1 MGLAVGL
8 EMLPHPVGGIGI
20 ERGGRLVEQQQL
32 RLVDQRLRQRH
43 AGLLPGR
50 ELAVGAVEE
59 IVEIEIGG
67 ELRDAFAQILDRIE
81 PAEDGEVLPHRE
93 PHRHVDIGA
102 FEIHPAEHLGALLR
116 HRMAEHL
123 DAARGRQHQPHD
135 HGDRRGLA
143 GAVAAEQ
150 AGDAAARDAERDVID
165 RAGGLVVLDEVRDL
179 DRGGSWP
186 DRPRAIAAAW
196 PVR

>member
-1 MGLAVGL
+1 M
-8 EMLPHPVGGIGI
+8 
-20 ERGGRLVEQQQL
+20 RS
-32 RLVDQRLRQRH
+32 
-43 AGLLPGR
+43 
-50 ELAVGAVEE
+50 
-59 IVEIEIGG
+59 
-67 ELRDAFAQILDRIE
+67 AQILHRIE

-123 DAARGRQHQPHD
+123 DAPRGRQHQPHD

-150 AGDAAARDAERDVID
+150 AGDAAARDPERHIVD
-165 RAGGLVVLDEVRDL
+165 RAGGLVEL
-179 DRGGSWP
+179 DRDARPRSRRSLP
-186 DRPRAIAAAW
+186 DRPRATALALASLLTMRAVHWAISGCERKGLRCGGAGPAW
-196 PVR
+196 FETRALRAPHHEE